1 MGKNWFFVLYGN
13 LAIAVFARIIPPHTG
28 AVAIFLDV
36 LLDMEIGA
44 ILLLLHQEGWWPR
57 P

>member
-1 MGKNWFFVLYGN
+1 MGKNWFFVLYGI

-28 AVAIFLDV
+28 AGAILDI

-57 P
+57 D